1 MSAVAAVTI
10 LLLALSETVH
20 AFGGGV
26 PFALDADGCIVD
38 YQAGCAALYLQ
49 PHSPEASLARFT
61 AHVSSYKLYTSLAFP
76 PRAQRRLLSA

>member
-1 MSAVAAVTI
+1 MRAVAAVSN

-26 PFALDADGCIVD
+26 PFALELDADGCVVD

-49 PHSPEASLARFT
+49 PHSRG
-61 AHVSSYKLYTSLAFP
+61 
-76 PRAQRRLLSA
+76 